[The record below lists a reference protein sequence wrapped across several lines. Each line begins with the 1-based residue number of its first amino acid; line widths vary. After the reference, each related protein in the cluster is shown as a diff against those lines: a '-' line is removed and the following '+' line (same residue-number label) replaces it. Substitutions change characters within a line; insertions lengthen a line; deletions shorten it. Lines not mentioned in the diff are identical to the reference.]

1 MKYVILGGT
10 GTLGTCLIEKLSVG
24 ANEVVCFSRDELK
37 QQEMR
42 KRFPNVRYVIGD
54 IRDKNSLR
62 PVLADAYAVF
72 HVAAL
77 KHVDVLEANPTEAIK
92 TNVLGT
98 INVAEAAV
106 EAGVKYV
113 VFSST
118 DKAVLPINTY
128 GMTKA
133 TSERYLLNL
142 NVHQDKTQF
151 SVFRWGNVM
160 GSRGSVVHLF
170 AKSIQDEKMVSVTDP
185 RMTRFWIHI
194 KDAVDFMLENFKSAS
209 PSDVMIPRMKAA
221 GVLDLAAS
229 TAKAIGASSKYRI
242 NLVGM
247 RPGEKVHE
255 VLFSSHEYCIRSDT
269 AEKYTEAEL
278 TDLVKRSLS
287 A

>member
-10 GTLGTCLIEKLSVG
+10 GTLGTCLTEKLTRLG
-24 ANEVVCFSRDELK
+24 NDVVCFSRDELK
-37 QQEMR
+37 QQEMK
-42 KRFPNVRYVIGD
+42 KRFPDVRYVIGD
-54 IRDKNSLR
+54 IRDKASLK
-62 PVLADAYAVF
+62 PVLQGAYAVF

-98 INVAEAAV
+98 INVAEAAI
-106 EAGVKYV
+106 EAGVEQV

-142 NVHQDKTQF
+142 NAQQAKTHF

-160 GSRGSVVHLF
+160 GSRGSVVHAF
-170 AKSIQDEKMVSVTDP
+170 AKSIQDDGEVRVTDP

-194 KDAVDFMLENFKSAS
+194 NDAVDFMLENFQSA
-209 PSDVMIPRMKAA
+209 PNGEVMIPRMKAA
-221 GVLDLAAS
+221 GVLDLAEA
-229 TAKAIGASSKYRI
+229 TAKSVGVKKFSIK
-242 NLVGM
+242 LVGM
-247 RPGEKVHE
+247 RPGEKIHE
-255 VLFSSHEYCIRSDT
+255 VLFSSHDYCLRSDT
-269 AEKYTEAEL
+269 AEKYSQAEL
-278 TDLVKRSLS
+278 TDLVRRSLS